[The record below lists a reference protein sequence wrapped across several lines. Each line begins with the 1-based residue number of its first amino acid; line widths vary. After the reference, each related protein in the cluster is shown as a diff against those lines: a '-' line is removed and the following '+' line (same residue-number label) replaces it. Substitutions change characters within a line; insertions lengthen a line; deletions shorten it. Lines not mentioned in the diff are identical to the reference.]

1 MSPQTI
7 GYILLGAAAVIIVL
21 LCCLLSQAKTNR
33 QKETDLTAG
42 LSRLQSELER
52 SVQGDILTLGK
63 YLMESQET
71 QSQTESRALLG
82 QLDAFSRQSS
92 HALEGVRATLE
103 RQLSAI
109 RQDNNAKL
117 DEMRQTV
124 DEKLQKTLN
133 DRMTES
139 FRLVNDRLEQVYRG
153 LGEMQTLAQ
162 GVGDLK
168 KVLSNVKTRGIL
180 GEVQLG
186 AILEDILT
194 PEQYGKNVATVP
206 GSRNVV
212 EYAVKLPVEDGGFV
226 WLPIDAKFPGD
237 SYAALRDA
245 YDAGDPAAIQSAVR
259 QLLLTVRMEAKDIRE
274 KYISPP
280 HTTEFGILFLPFEG
294 LYAEVVNRG
303 MVETLQR
310 EYRVNIAG
318 PSTMAALLG
327 SLQMSF
333 RTIAIQRRSGEVWN
347 ILGAVKT
354 EFDKFAEALAM
365 TQNRLEQASSELDR
379 LVGVR
384 TRQIQRKLRG
394 VSSLPQEQSA
404 ALFPEEEQLSS
415 EDEPEQGE

>member
-7 GYILLGAAAVIIVL
+7 GYILIGAAAIIIVL
-21 LCCLLSQAKTNR
+21 LFCLPARCKKINETGLSA
-33 QKETDLTAG
+33 EI
-42 LSRLQSELER
+42 SRLQSELEHAMQR
-52 SVQGDILTLGK
+52 DILALGK
-63 YLMESQET
+63 YLMENQQT
-71 QSQTESRALLG
+71 QSQAESRTLMA
-82 QLDAFSRQSS
+82 QLETFSRQSA
-92 HALEGVRATLE
+92 HALEGVRATME
-103 RQLSAI
+103 RQLTAI
-109 RQDNNAKL
+109 RQDNNTKL
-117 DEMRQTV
+117 DEMRRTV

-153 LGEMQTLAQ
+153 LGEMQSLAQ

-212 EYAVKLPVEDGGFV
+212 EYAVKLPVEDGSFV

-245 YDAGDPAAIQSAVR
+245 YDAGDPVAVQSAVR

-274 KYISPP
+274 KYINPP
-280 HTTEFGILFLPFEG
+280 NTTEFGILFLPFEG
-294 LYAEVVNRG
+294 LYAEVVSRG
-303 MVETLQR
+303 MVEILQR

-318 PSTMAALLG
+318 PSTMAALLN

-354 EFDKFAEALAM
+354 EFDKFADALAM

-394 VSSLPQEQSA
+394 VSSLPQEQST
-404 ALFPEEEQLSS
+404 LIFP
-415 EDEPEQGE
+415 EDEPFPAEDEQEQGS

>member
-7 GYILLGAAAVIIVL
+7 GYILIGAAAIIIVL
-21 LCCLLSQAKTNR
+21 LFCLPARCKKTN
-33 QKETDLTAG
+33 ETRLFAEI
-42 LSRLQSELER
+42 SRLQGELEHSMQR
-52 SVQGDILTLGK
+52 DILALGK
-63 YLMESQET
+63 YLMENQQT
-71 QSQTESRALLG
+71 QSQAESRTLMA
-82 QLDAFSRQSS
+82 QLETFSRQSS
-92 HALEGVRATLE
+92 HALEGVRATME
-103 RQLSAI
+103 RQLTAI
-109 RQDNNAKL
+109 RQDNNTKL
-117 DEMRQTV
+117 DEMRRTV

-133 DRMTES
+133 DRMAES
-139 FRLVNDRLEQVYRG
+139 FQLVNDRLEQVYRG
-153 LGEMQTLAQ
+153 LGEMQSLAQ

-212 EYAVKLPVEDGGFV
+212 EYAVKLPVEDGSFV

-245 YDAGDPAAIQSAVR
+245 YDAGDPVAIQSAVR

-274 KYISPP
+274 KYINPP
-280 HTTEFGILFLPFEG
+280 NTTEFGILFLPFEG
-294 LYAEVVNRG
+294 LYAEVVSRG
-303 MVETLQR
+303 MVEILQR

-318 PSTMAALLG
+318 PCTMAALLN

-354 EFDKFAEALAM
+354 EFDKFADALAM

-404 ALFPEEEQLSS
+404 FLFPEDEPFPA
-415 EDEPEQGE
+415 EDEQEQGS

>member
-7 GYILLGAAAVIIVL
+7 GYILIGAAAIIIVL
-21 LCCLLSQAKTNR
+21 LFCLPARCKKTN
-33 QKETDLTAG
+33 ETRLFAEI
-42 LSRLQSELER
+42 SRLQGELEHSMQR
-52 SVQGDILTLGK
+52 DILALGK
-63 YLMESQET
+63 YLMENQQA
-71 QSQTESRALLG
+71 QSQAESRTLMA
-82 QLDAFSRQSS
+82 QLETFSRQSS
-92 HALEGVRATLE
+92 HALEGVRATME
-103 RQLSAI
+103 RQLTAI
-109 RQDNNAKL
+109 RQDNNTKL
-117 DEMRQTV
+117 DEMRRTV

-153 LGEMQTLAQ
+153 LGEMQSLAQ

-212 EYAVKLPVEDGGFV
+212 EYAVKLPVEDGSFV

-274 KYISPP
+274 KYINPP
-280 HTTEFGILFLPFEG
+280 NTTEFGILFLPFEG
-294 LYAEVVNRG
+294 LYAEVVSRG
-303 MVETLQR
+303 MVEILQR

-318 PSTMAALLG
+318 PSTMAALLN

-354 EFDKFAEALAM
+354 EFDKFADALAM

-404 ALFPEEEQLSS
+404 LLFPEDEPFPT
-415 EDEPEQGE
+415 EDEQEQGS

>member
-7 GYILLGAAAVIIVL
+7 GYILIGAAAIIIVL
-21 LCCLLSQAKTNR
+21 LFCLPARCKKINETGLSA
-33 QKETDLTAG
+33 EI
-42 LSRLQSELER
+42 SRLQGELEHSMQR
-52 SVQGDILTLGK
+52 DILALGK
-63 YLMESQET
+63 YLMENQQA
-71 QSQTESRALLG
+71 QSQAESRTLMA
-82 QLDAFSRQSS
+82 QLETFSRQSS
-92 HALEGVRATLE
+92 HALEGVRATME
-103 RQLSAI
+103 RQLTAI
-109 RQDNNAKL
+109 RQDNNTKL
-117 DEMRQTV
+117 DEMRRTV

-139 FRLVNDRLEQVYRG
+139 FRLVNDRLEQVYRS
-153 LGEMQTLAQ
+153 LGEMQSLAQ

-212 EYAVKLPVEDGGFV
+212 EYAVKLPVEDGSFV

-245 YDAGDPAAIQSAVR
+245 YDAGDPVAIQSAVR

-274 KYISPP
+274 KYINPP
-280 HTTEFGILFLPFEG
+280 NTTEFGILFLPFEG
-294 LYAEVVNRG
+294 LYAEVVSRG
-303 MVETLQR
+303 MVEILQR

-318 PSTMAALLG
+318 PSTMAALLN

-354 EFDKFAEALAM
+354 EFDKFADALAM

-394 VSSLPQEQSA
+394 VSSLPQEQST
-404 ALFPEEEQLSS
+404 LIFP
-415 EDEPEQGE
+415 EDEPFPAEDEQEQGS

>member
-7 GYILLGAAAVIIVL
+7 GYILIGAAAIIIVL
-21 LCCLLSQAKTNR
+21 LCCLPARCKKINEIGLSA
-33 QKETDLTAG
+33 EI
-42 LSRLQSELER
+42 SRLQSELEHSTQR
-52 SVQGDILTLGK
+52 DILALGK
-63 YLMESQET
+63 YLMENQQT
-71 QSQTESRALLG
+71 QSQAESRTLMA
-82 QLDAFSRQSS
+82 QLETFSRQSS
-92 HALEGVRATLE
+92 HALEGVRATME
-103 RQLSAI
+103 RQLTAI
-109 RQDNNAKL
+109 RQDNNTKL
-117 DEMRQTV
+117 DEMRRTV

-153 LGEMQTLAQ
+153 LGEMQSLAQ

-212 EYAVKLPVEDGGFV
+212 EYAVKLPVEDGSFV

-274 KYISPP
+274 KYINPP
-280 HTTEFGILFLPFEG
+280 NTTEFGILFLPFEG
-294 LYAEVVNRG
+294 LYAEVVSRG
-303 MVETLQR
+303 MVEILQR

-318 PSTMAALLG
+318 PSTMAALLN

-354 EFDKFAEALAM
+354 EFDKFADALAM

-394 VSSLPQEQSA
+394 VSSLPQEQST
-404 ALFPEEEQLSS
+404 LIFP
-415 EDEPEQGE
+415 EDEPFPAEDEQEQGS